1 MSKQI
6 KIGLDKLPA
15 PLTKQYTQLIDLEGL
30 PLRDAAGNPL
40 VSEGTGSLGIFNS
53 AQNAL
58 STYVNAEKETAL
70 PIVEQF
76 PEVSAVSSS
85 LLGVPRAEEQLSLFS
100 DVATYGL
107 DEDAWN
113 QYTFTQTSNIPPEWY
128 KKKHPIY
135 GRRENPSFNE
145 GSEEQA
151 LYLRNFSTQYSF
163 PTGTIANRKTTPTP
177 AFRKYINFIL
187 MGKYLYGIFN
197 SYPSTQVFAKK
208 YLLDNDVYFLTPDN
222 ETDEKSISFD
232 TVSRVFDGQQDFHDV
247 GYGNYNGTG
256 VLTNDIQSVFD
267 KIEAWTY
274 LFGLIQDGTAQFPNL
289 PAINAQ
295 NITGRFVDSD
305 LYKAIKVFC
314 VPINCV
320 PGGISDLVK
329 IAVLESKD
337 TFRYQPGRVSGFT
350 FGTRLEN
357 DSSSNANYLE
367 FGASNDTDEYM
378 FQLRGSEFNIVRR
391 STLPLGGAL
400 LERQG
405 LPATAE
411 TLTRQKGLGSS
422 ENLYETIIPRSRFN
436 GDALSGNGKSGY
448 VLTFEDVTMYKIE
461 FSWYGAI
468 GAKFYAYVPIGPGE
482 CRWVLIHRLVIEN
495 GMGKP
500 VLKNPDLKFK
510 YIVYSGD
517 SAGLT
522 KPSFLYKYGSSYYI
536 DGGDEGTNTLTTIS
550 SNSKSFASTGTPI
563 IGVKPK
569 NVIFNSD
576 ISYTGDGVTNYK
588 KIYPLTIS
596 ASSDE
601 DCRIDIMQVAGS
613 PDGAHYCYQP
623 SIHNGKHGLSREN
636 LTFKWS
642 TDGTSLT
649 LQDAT
654 FNASDK
660 NAKVIGD
667 GIYGVYVNGE
677 LGSDTSTIYRRN
689 NATGPSY
696 LSLITGG
703 AGRLGS
709 VKSYTSYD
717 GQTLTQ
723 TINEPTFT
731 GRLSNYHAVAA
742 STTPI
747 NASKFKIHFLNPRAK
762 DAASTKHFA
771 EFAVGVTPHKPK
783 LVNAAGV
790 DRLKFE
796 IDAATESTSA
806 IDQDF
811 DLYEYPYVEYAH
823 NAVRYWIRDNSD
835 AYEDDIGYGDQMS
848 VDPRIPNPEGSDS
861 GYISTVQGTVDSIDY
876 IVTTSTKVDDASSI
890 YDNKY
895 KIEFNSDPN
904 LGTTA
909 TPTGIIVPT
918 NFAEGISELGVNGA
932 SLDPR
937 VYFISE
943 VTPAAGVTPA
953 FAYVSTAAADSA
965 DPFASLSSSGN
976 VFQPVVFETTI
987 VSATQTDD
995 NLVTIV
1001 TSADHGL
1008 PYIKPSG
1015 GGVALFKLT
1024 GFEDGIISVNG
1035 VGTSYSINSDIEVMA
1050 ASVDSRTFRI
1060 VGPVISGLPIG
1071 SYEGIIGNTYPS
1083 GSAKLT
1089 QTRFVSESAD
1099 TLPIT
1104 IQSKVLTLS
1113 DDFKVEG
1120 YDNQDPPERMFGN
1133 RSFSKVQALAFDDA
1147 PLYLFF
1153 ALKDYAKVNNISVE
1167 EIYPTGTV
1175 AHTPQFIKDASAD
1188 NSSLDVAVSSG
1199 TALASKS
1206 PASFNEESNLSPTLF
1221 DLTTLNPLRP
1231 GNRIYSFYA
1240 AAGKPTQLDLQ
1251 SIFGVDRKKI
1261 SRGLY
1266 NNLATYF
1273 TATKLTAGNGN
1284 IEMTLTVKE
1293 Q

>member
-40 VSEGTGSLGIFNS
+40 VSEGSGSLGIFNS

-58 STYVNAEKETAL
+58 SSYFNAEKETAL
-70 PIVEQF
+70 TTEEQF
-76 PEVSAVSSS
+76 PEVSAVSNS

-145 GSEEQA
+145 GSEEQS

-163 PTGTIANRKTTPTP
+163 PTGTIANRRTEPTT

-187 MGKYLYGIFN
+187 MGKYLYSIFS

-222 ETDEKSISFD
+222 KTDESEISFD
-232 TVSRVFDGQQDFHDV
+232 TQAEVFTRQQNFHDV

-305 LYKAIKVFC
+305 LYRAIKVFC

-320 PGGISDLVK
+320 PGGISDSVK

-357 DSSSNANYLE
+357 DSSSNANFLE

-550 SNSKSFASTGTPI
+550 SNRKSFASTGTPI

-588 KIYPLTIS
+588 KIYPLTVS
-596 ASSDE
+596 ASSNQ

-623 SIHNGKHGLSREN
+623 SIHNGKHGLSREG

-642 TDGTSLT
+642 TDGKSLT
-649 LQDAT
+649 LQDGEE
-654 FNASDK
+654 FYASDK

-677 LGSDTSTIYRRN
+677 VGKDTSTIYRRN

-717 GQTLTQ
+717 DQTVTQ
-723 TINEPTFT
+723 TSTEPTFI

-747 NASKFKIHFLNPRAK
+747 NASRFKIHFLNPRAK

-783 LVNAAGV
+783 HVVEGSAH
-790 DRLKFE
+790 RLKFE
-796 IDAATESTSA
+796 IDAATN
-806 IDQDF
+806 QDF
-811 DLYEYPYVEYAH
+811 DLYEYPYVEYAP
-823 NAVRYWIRDNSD
+823 NRVRYRIRDNSD
-835 AYEDDIGYGDQMS
+835 AYEDDVGYGI
-848 VDPRIPNPEGSDS
+848 RCRLIL
-861 GYISTVQGTVDSIDY
+861 
-876 IVTTSTKVDDASSI
+876 
-890 YDNKY
+890 
-895 KIEFNSDPN
+895 EFQ
-904 LGTTA
+904 
-909 TPTGIIVPT
+909 I
-918 NFAEGISELGVNGA
+918 
-932 SLDPR
+932 
-937 VYFISE
+937 
-943 VTPAAGVTPA
+943 
-953 FAYVSTAAADSA
+953 
-965 DPFASLSSSGN
+965 
-976 VFQPVVFETTI
+976 
-987 VSATQTDD
+987 
-995 NLVTIV
+995 
-1001 TSADHGL
+1001 
-1008 PYIKPSG
+1008 
-1015 GGVALFKLT
+1015 
-1024 GFEDGIISVNG
+1024 
-1035 VGTSYSINSDIEVMA
+1035 
-1050 ASVDSRTFRI
+1050 
-1060 VGPVISGLPIG
+1060 
-1071 SYEGIIGNTYPS
+1071 
-1083 GSAKLT
+1083 
-1089 QTRFVSESAD
+1089 
-1099 TLPIT
+1099 
-1104 IQSKVLTLS
+1104 
-1113 DDFKVEG
+1113 
-1120 YDNQDPPERMFGN
+1120 
-1133 RSFSKVQALAFDDA
+1133 
-1147 PLYLFF
+1147 
-1153 ALKDYAKVNNISVE
+1153 LKDRI
-1167 EIYPTGTV
+1167 
-1175 AHTPQFIKDASAD
+1175 
-1188 NSSLDVAVSSG
+1188 LD
-1199 TALASKS
+1199 TY
-1206 PASFNEESNLSPTLF
+1206 
-1221 DLTTLNPLRP
+1221 LRF
-1231 GNRIYSFYA
+1231 RE
-1240 AAGKPTQLDLQ
+1240 L
-1251 SIFGVDRKKI
+1251 
-1261 SRGLY
+1261 
-1266 NNLATYF
+1266 
-1273 TATKLTAGNGN
+1273 
-1284 IEMTLTVKE
+1284 
-1293 Q
+1293 

>member
-40 VSEGTGSLGIFNS
+40 VSEGSGSLGIFNS

-58 STYVNAEKETAL
+58 SSYVNAEKETAL

-76 PEVSAVSSS
+76 PEVSAVSNS

-128 KKKHPIY
+128 IKKHPIY

-163 PTGTIANRKTTPTP
+163 PTGTIATRKTEPTA

-187 MGKYLYGIFN
+187 MGKYLYSIFY

-222 ETDEKSISFD
+222 ETDENEISFD
-232 TVSRVFDGQQDFHDV
+232 EAARVFDRQQDFHDV

-289 PAINAQ
+289 PANNAQ
-295 NITGRFVDSD
+295 NITGRFVDSE

-314 VPINCV
+314 IPINCV
-320 PGGISDLVK
+320 PGGISDSVK

-357 DSSSNANYLE
+357 DSSSNANFLE

-422 ENLYETIIPRSRFN
+422 ESLYETIIPRSRFN

-596 ASSDE
+596 ASSDQ
-601 DCRIDIMQVAGS
+601 DCRIDIVQVAGS

-623 SIHNGKHGLSREN
+623 SIHNGKHGLSREG

-642 TDGTSLT
+642 PDGTSLT

-677 LGSDTSTIYRRN
+677 VDQDTSTIYRRN
-689 NATGPSY
+689 NVTGPSY

-709 VKSYTSYD
+709 VESYTSYD
-717 GQTLTQ
+717 GTTLTQ
-723 TINEPTFT
+723 TSNEPTFT

-762 DAASTKHFA
+762 DAASRKHFA

-783 LVNAAGV
+783 LVLEGV

-796 IDAATESTSA
+796 IDAET
-806 IDQDF
+806 DQDF

-848 VDPRIPNPEGSDS
+848 VDPRIPNPKGSDS

-876 IVTTSTKVDDASSI
+876 IVTTSTKIDDASSI

-895 KIEFNSDPN
+895 KIEFNNDPN
-904 LGTTA
+904 LGTTG

-918 NFAEGISELGVNGA
+918 NFAEGISELGINGA
-932 SLDPR
+932 SLNPR

-943 VTPAAGVTPA
+943 VTPADGVTPA
-953 FAYVSTAAADSA
+953 FAYVSTTAADSA

-976 VFQPVVFETTI
+976 VLQPYLFETTI

-1001 TSADHGL
+1001 TTNPHGL
-1008 PYIKPSG
+1008 PYYRPDGTPTTFQLS
-1015 GGVALFKLT
+1015 
-1024 GFEDGIISVNG
+1024 GFEDGIVSVNG
-1035 VGTSYSINSDIEVMA
+1035 VSTSNSINDPYQVTPPNAIL
-1050 ASVDSRTFRI
+1050 DSTSF
-1060 VGPVISGLPIG
+1060 VVVEPHSPG
-1071 SYEGIIGNTYPS
+1071 STGIIGNTYGS

-1089 QTRFVSESAD
+1089 QTRYNSVPAD

-1120 YDNQDPPERMFGN
+1120 YDNQDPPERMFVN
-1133 RSFSKVQALAFDDA
+1133 RSFSKVQAIAFDDA

-1175 AHTPQFIKDASAD
+1175 SHTPQFIKDGSAD
-1188 NSSLDVAVSSG
+1188 NANLDVAVTSG
-1199 TALASKS
+1199 TAIASKS

-1251 SIFGVDRKKI
+1251 NIFGVDRKKI

-1273 TATKLTAGNGN
+1273 TATRLTAGNGN